1 MAYKISLGTNSPEIE
16 YLRKKDKRL
25 AKVISMVG
33 DLTYSIQTDYYC
45 FFVHEIIEQMLS
57 IKAANCIFSRLE
69 NLCGGTVTPEAIS
82 LLTDDQIRATGTS
95 SAKVEYIRSLTTAV
109 ISGILVF
116 DDLINQTDEEII
128 HELTSFRGIGTWTA
142 KMFLIFGLNRP
153 DVLPYED
160 AAFLQSYKWMYKTSD
175 CSKESIMKRCK
186 KWKPYSSIAAR
197 YLYRALDYGLT
208 KDEFHLFK

>member
-1 MAYKISLGTNSPEIE
+1 M
-16 YLRKKDKRL
+16 
-25 AKVISMVG
+25 
-33 DLTYSIQTDYYC
+33 
-45 FFVHEIIEQMLS
+45 
-57 IKAANCIFSRLE
+57 
-69 NLCGGTVTPEAIS
+69 
-82 LLTDDQIRATGTS
+82 
-95 SAKVEYIRSLTTAV
+95 EYIRSLTTAV

>member
-1 MAYKISLGTNSPEIE
+1 MGLSRKIFKNTGYFLQEIVRSKIV
-16 YLRKKDKRL
+16 LQAIL
-25 AKVISMVG
+25 VGLISGLLVVLFKVCINELFG
-33 DLTYSIQTDYYC
+33 FIQTSLAPFDLL
-45 FFVHEIIEQMLS
+45 HKLL
-57 IKAANCIFSRLE
+57 IFPVITTI
-69 NLCGGTVTPEAIS
+69 GG
-82 LLTDDQIRATGTS
+82 L
-95 SAKVEYIRSLTTAV
+95 